1 VVGNP
6 PILSDLSAII
16 ISCISTIHVH
26 LLLLL
31 RHCVSHA
38 NYLITHILLLIIEC
52 VTESPKLLRLRYFT
66 LHLPLRVIRLL
77 PLEHLQLLRRIL
89 HPALDQVDL
98 VAHQPETL
106 LHLLLH
112 AQNLLRDQRGQGR
125 VRARG
130 WLRRLC

>member
-1 VVGNP
+1 MVGNP

-26 LLLLL
+26 LLLL
-31 RHCVSHA
+31 RHCISHA
-38 NYLITHILLLIIEC
+38 NDLITHILLLIIEC

-89 HPALDQVDL
+89 DPALDQVDL
-98 VAHQPETL
+98 IAHQPETL

-112 AQNLLRDQRGQGR
+112 AQNLLGDQRG
-125 VRARG
+125 
-130 WLRRLC
+130 